1 MLQAKEDTIHSLQ
14 ITIEELRDN
23 IRSKTESEHTHMLNK
38 ILQHNESL
46 STTMDQLFHLGQQSH
61 TNTLNLMGS
70 SNDLKEQNG
79 LLMEKDR
86 MILNCL
92 QNSSNINNNNN
103 NNINHYNNTINNDN
117 NNNSSSSV
125 NGGSQGAGHFKSKLV
140 NY

>member
-103 NNINHYNNTINNDN
+103 NHNNNNDN